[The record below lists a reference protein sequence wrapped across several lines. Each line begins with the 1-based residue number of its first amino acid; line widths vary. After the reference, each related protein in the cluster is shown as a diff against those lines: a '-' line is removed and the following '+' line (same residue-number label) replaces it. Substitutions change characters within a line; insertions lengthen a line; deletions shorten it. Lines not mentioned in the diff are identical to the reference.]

1 MRLFGR
7 SKKKEA
13 EGPQESV
20 IKMRDTLEM
29 LEKKEKHLD
38 MKIQQET
45 DTARQYA
52 VSNKQSKSTVSFFV
66 VIMVICSG
74 PPCLKEKENV

>member
-45 DTARQYA
+45 DTARQCA
-52 VSNKQSKSTVSFFV
+52 VSNKQSKLIVFFIVVS
-66 VIMVICSG
+66 VIGSG
-74 PPCLKEKENV
+74 SACLEEKEDV